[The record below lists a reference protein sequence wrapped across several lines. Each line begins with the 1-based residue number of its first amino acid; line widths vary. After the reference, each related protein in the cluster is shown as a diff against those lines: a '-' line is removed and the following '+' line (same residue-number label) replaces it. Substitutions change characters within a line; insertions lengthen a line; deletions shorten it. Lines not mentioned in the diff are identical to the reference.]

1 MTDVDAVLREVL
13 EPALRDGLAALSDAS
28 IAPGDRSRVGERL
41 AAAAESAQQ
50 RLGERA
56 REPRIHRI
64 IGAAASASMALTLGD
79 GMVPISDVR
88 ARLREGLDLVTAGSW
103 SPEDQDPAE

>member
-1 MTDVDAVLREVL
+1 MTDDDAALRDGL
-13 EPALRDGLAALSDAS
+13 EPALRDAIARLSDAS
-28 IAPGDRSRVGERL
+28 VTPDGRRLVGERL
-41 AAAAESAQQ
+41 AAAAERAQE

-64 IGAAASASMALTLGD
+64 VGAAASASMALALGD
-79 GMVPISDVR
+79 GMVPVSEVTE
-88 ARLREGLDLVTAGSW
+88 RLRDGLDLLTAGSW